1 MSTSVYL
8 IYVHFYFNNVAFHI
22 FLLLRYLFQF
32 YNSTYCPLP
41 CLNFFN
47 NVSPFKHLLLRYL
60 FQFYNSTY
68 CPLPCLNFFNNVS
81 PFKHG
86 HGTHKI
92 NKLVPKNKTTLN
104 NIKLGNLHELGVHL
118 L

>member
-1 MSTSVYL
+1 MSTIYSTSVYL

-22 FLLLRYLFQF
+22 F
-32 YNSTYCPLP
+32 
-41 CLNFFN
+41 
-47 NVSPFKHLLLRYL
+47 LLLRYL